1 MLKRQ
6 EKIVWDDLDNALVEL
21 GTTESE
27 RKLYRLSLSTGP
39 VSVQELAKQLQMQ
52 RPYIYTLIASLR
64 LKGLAPSASA
74 KYRKTFVVESPNVVL
89 ELLRK
94 KRESIE
100 SLSTGLAGVMPK
112 LLAQYRQGGVA
123 TQVMFYEGKAKFME
137 LYDRILEEEGSETLY
152 FGEAEYFLTRI
163 GEVKLAHWIQRRIEK
178 GITIKTL
185 MKDSGKARSIPS
197 DDLQLR
203 QTRVLPKTFLDLPA
217 SFQVFGNSVIFWQ
230 PHTPMAVVLQ
240 DEYIANLMRGTFAL
254 LWETGKE
261 L

>member
-1 MLKRQ
+1 MPKTQ
-6 EKIVWDDLDNALVEL
+6 ENSVRDELDVALGEL
-21 GTTESE
+21 GATESE
-27 RKLYRLSLSTGP
+27 RELYRLSLSTGP
-39 VSVQELAKQLQMQ
+39 VSINELAKQLSMQ
-52 RPYIYTLIASLR
+52 RPYVYTLIGSLR
-64 LKGLAPSASA
+64 LKGLAPSAPA
-74 KYRKTFVVESPNVVL
+74 KYQKRFVVESPNVVL

-112 LLAQYRQGGVA
+112 LLAQYRQGGIA

-137 LYDRILEEEGSETLY
+137 LYDRILEEEGKETLY
-152 FGEAEYFLTRI
+152 FGEAEHFLTLI
-163 GEVKLAHWIQRRIEK
+163 GEVKLAHWIDRRIEK

-197 DDLQLR
+197 DTRQLR
-203 QTRVLPKTFLDLPA
+203 ETRVTSKTSIDLPA

-254 LWETGKE
+254 LWEIGEKI
-261 L
+261 